1 MVRCFALI
9 ISLVFI
15 VSSGLSYAG
24 DKISYSPEYMKQ
36 VHQTFEKYGCVSCHD
51 ISGAG
56 MEFTK
61 SGKTAANK
69 GYGCIGLQ
77 TIIITAGAKNMDGP
91 GISTAKKAFHGQ
103 RCDECHD
110 ISGKGKE
117 GKNLTDIGVDIYGKK
132 LGCVSM
138 YTAITAEKSKK

>member
-1 MVRCFALI
+1 MIRRFTLL

-15 VSSGLSYAG
+15 VSGGLSYAG
-24 DKISYSPEYMKQ
+24 GKKSYSPEYMKQ
-36 VHQTFEKYGCVSCHD
+36 VHQTFEKYGCVNCHD
-51 ISGAG
+51 ISGSG

-61 SGKTAANK
+61 SGDAAADK

-77 TIIITAGAKNMDGP
+77 TIIITAGSKNMDGP
-91 GISTAKKAFHGQ
+91 GIRTAIKAFHGQ

-110 ISGKGKE
+110 IKGKGKKE
-117 GKNLTDIGVDIYGKK
+117 KNLTDLGVDMYGKT

-138 YTAITAEKSKK
+138 FTAISTEISKK